1 MPRRHRVRQ
10 RVAARRRAFAYQRH
24 LIAEQRAVQR
34 VLRQA
39 ILPTPDQSSE
49 INGARV
55 AVRYLAA
62 DPATALGGDWHV
74 TLALPGGEVL
84 LAVGDVIGH
93 GPDAV
98 GPMVQLRHATT
109 AFALVGDGPAA
120 ILDRLNA
127 LLCRQDH
134 FSMASAVV
142 GRYRAGDHTLTW
154 ACAGH
159 PPILLANRDRVA
171 PPQRQ
176 VSGMMLGVSREASYE
191 QVTTPLARTDMVL
204 MYTDGLVE
212 ERGHSIDDGLRAFAE
227 EVRRSLGNPT
237 RDRLATVMSGIR
249 PNPDDDVCV
258 VGVEAAYPAPLGGP
272 RG

>member
-1 MPRRHRVRQ
+1 MQRRRRTRHRLAVRP
-10 RVAARRRAFAYQRH
+10 RAFAYQRR
-24 LIAEQRAVQR
+24 LLARQRAIQR

-39 ILPTPDQSSE
+39 ILPTPDESSE

-74 TLALPGGEVL
+74 TLPLPGGEVL
-84 LAVGDVIGH
+84 LAVGDVVGH
-93 GPDAV
+93 GPSAV

-109 AFALVGDGPAA
+109 AFALVGDEPAT
-120 ILDRLNA
+120 ILDRLNE
-127 LLCRQDH
+127 LLCQQDE

-142 GRYRAGDHTLTW
+142 GRYRAGDHTFTW

-176 VSGMMLGVSREASYE
+176 VSGMMLGVSRESSYE

-212 ERGHSIDDGLRAFAE
+212 ERGHSIDDGLRAFAD
-227 EVRRSLGNPT
+227 EVRRSLGHPT
-237 RDRLATVMSGIR
+237 PDRLASVMSGIR
-249 PNPDDDVCV
+249 PNRDDDVCV
-258 VGVEAAYPAPLGGP
+258 VGMEAAAPQ
-272 RG
+272 